1 MKITMTFT
9 LLLLVSFLSTGQNY
23 SNDNVEKV
31 QSEETNSNI
40 SSEELSSTDKE
51 WDKIQIQIQKNK
63 RKYSKSKNLVYAKI
77 MMDTI
82 HVDVTIFKEKSSL
95 SEW

>member
-31 QSEETNSNI
+31 KSEETNSNI
-40 SSEELSSTDKE
+40 SSEELSSNDKE

>member
-77 MMDTI
+77 IMDTI